1 MKNVEV
7 FFTSALE
14 KQKCFLWCH
23 VVNVSKQR
31 FSLFWH
37 ADNITLKKKPTGR
50 SSEKIRFK
58 WDLQLE
64 IS

>member
-1 MKNVEV
+1 MKLLVKNVGV

-37 ADNITLKKKPTGR
+37 ADNITLKKKQQEEAVKR
-50 SSEKIRFK
+50 SDSNGIYN
-58 WDLQLE
+58 
-64 IS
+64 